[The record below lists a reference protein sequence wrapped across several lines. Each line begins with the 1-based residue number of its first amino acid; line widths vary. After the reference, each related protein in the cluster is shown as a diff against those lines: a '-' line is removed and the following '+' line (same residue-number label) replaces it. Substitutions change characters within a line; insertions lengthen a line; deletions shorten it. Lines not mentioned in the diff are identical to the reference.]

1 MRRKGPVGVQRERR
15 ALEHQF
21 VLAADLVQIDERQPA
36 FDDARHRDAF
46 ANGELV
52 AFVRGGVG
60 DQQDFAAGLED
71 AFDRVGAPDVLADRH
86 ADAHPAKDDRPRRRP
101 RRKHALLVKNAIIG
115 QIDLEA
121 HRFDAPAVE
130 ERHRV
135 KELAVLDPGQ
145 AHQRGGPAVGRQA
158 REILAGGAASLL
170 KRRLQ
175 HQVLGRIAGEEQFR
189 RHHEVGPEGRGLRAR
204 LTQTVAVARDVAD
217 DRWDLRE
224 RYDETIGGINHDGD
238 LARGGRRA
246 QTRGSSS
253 LAPGSSLQYSH
264 ISNRRADPFPS
275 LLGKVARSAGWG
287 VARCFGPSRIA
298 RPSPQ
303 TCIDP

>member
-1 MRRKGPVGVQRERR
+1 MDARRPKRIDRHRRRESRIDAAREAEHDPGKAVVLDIIAQAHHAGRIVRFVALLDALDSALDAAPAGIAALPDRARDLGPKGRQLRRQGPVAVQRERR

-21 VLAADLVQIDERQPA
+21 VLAADLVEVNERQPA
-36 FDDARHRDAF
+36 FHDAGHRDAF

-130 ERHRV
+130 ERHCV
-135 KELAVLDPGQ
+135 EELAVLDPGQ

-158 REILAGGAASLL
+158 REIL
-170 KRRLQ
+170 
-175 HQVLGRIAGEEQFR
+175 
-189 RHHEVGPEGRGLRAR
+189 
-204 LTQTVAVARDVAD
+204 
-217 DRWDLRE
+217 
-224 RYDETIGGINHDGD
+224 
-238 LARGGRRA
+238 
-246 QTRGSSS
+246 
-253 LAPGSSLQYSH
+253 
-264 ISNRRADPFPS
+264 
-275 LLGKVARSAGWG
+275 
-287 VARCFGPSRIA
+287 
-298 RPSPQ
+298 
-303 TCIDP
+303 